1 MRQILI
7 IILLTVWMSSQQKEI
22 DMVVRT
28 NGRPLQDQRTTVQNR
43 PTGGGYGGFQT
54 PTTGTNR
61 PPAWLGRNPLSGAN
75 AGGGSGQNNSTAWDA
90 LTSAIGA
97 ANTGG
102 GGSGGNGW
110 ISMEQPSGQQTPAN
124 QPAFMTPP
132 MTSPNRPPAYGGS
145 YNPTATNPAYQQPNR
160 PPAYGGVYN
169 PTVTNPAFRPLQPQ
183 RGPAYGGSYN
193 PTVTNPAMQVP
204 EWMTNLGYTPPT
216 PDAPAPAEVPTYP
229 ASSTRPPGGYM
240 YPPTEE
246 VMAAGSGGGGGG
258 FGTTYG
264 GNWRRGRGGG
274 GGYGGYG
281 GGGYGGGEYP
291 AWANSDMGLYSWK
304 FGQ

>member
-1 MRQILI
+1 MA
-7 IILLTVWMSSQQKEI
+7 VQQ
-22 DMVVRT
+22 T
-28 NGRPLQDQRTTVQNR
+28 GRPLQDQRTTVQNR
-43 PTGGGYGGFQT
+43 SAGGGYGGFQT

-110 ISMEQPSGQQTPAN
+110 ISMEQPSGQPPTPN

-132 MTSPNRPPAYGGS
+132 MSQPNRPPAYGGS
-145 YNPTATNPAYQQPNR
+145 YNPTSTNPAYQQPTR

-183 RGPAYGGSYN
+183 RPPAYGGSYN
-193 PTVTNPAMQVP
+193 PTVTNPAMEVP

-216 PDAPAPAEVPTYP
+216 PDVPATEVPTYP
-229 ASSTRPPGGYM
+229 ASSTRPPGGFM
-240 YPPTEE
+240 LPQTVAEQPAT
-246 VMAAGSGGGGGG
+246 GGGGGG

-264 GNWRRGRGGG
+264 GNWRRGRGGYGG

-281 GGGYGGGEYP
+281 GGGGGGDYP